1 MFQFATTQLLVGAL
15 ALLLVVLAVRT
26 VLEYRKEQSAP
37 YRKEQSAP
45 FRLHVGSGYRRE
57 LLQHSELSEG
67 DDWRVERGTRFTPF
81 LLRDPNA
88 IQPRAKVISR
98 TQQHSGLGTRES

>member
-1 MFQFATTQLLVGAL
+1 MFHFPTTQLLVGAL

-37 YRKEQSAP
+37 YRKEQSAH
-45 FRLHVGSGYRRE
+45 FRHYLGSGYRRE
-57 LLQHSELSEG
+57 LLQQGELSESDG
-67 DDWRVERGTRFTPF
+67 WRAEYGSRFTPF

-98 TQQHSGLGTRES
+98 TQRHSGLGTRES